1 MKDKI
6 RVNVNYHGL
15 WDIPFIRKKVE
26 TFYFPP
32 KSTVETLIKS
42 LIAEYGEDFK
52 KINGF
57 CNVIVD
63 GKWVGPN
70 KRTATELAD
79 GEWVQFTFGVDG
91 G

>member
-1 MKDKI
+1 
-6 RVNVNYHGL
+6 
-15 WDIPFIRKKVE
+15 
-26 TFYFPP
+26 
-32 KSTVETLIKS
+32 LIKS
-42 LIAEYGEDFK
+42 LIAEYCEDFK
-52 KINGF
+52 KISGF

-70 KRTATELAD
+70 KRAATELAD